1 MPKKPRRL
9 EATVRQPADELG
21 PRAQATI
28 DRILV
33 ASREIF
39 LTHGYGGTAIDDITD
54 LAGVSRASFY
64 TYFPSKRDVLLLLGS
79 GATRAVR
86 AVMGELDEL
95 PSDWRPED
103 LAQWVGRAYEYL
115 DSYGSFGLA
124 WSQAAYE
131 DDELRHAGK
140 QAHLHTCELFGQQL
154 NRLRGDPLT
163 DDTTLGLVV
172 FSMFERSW
180 SQQKLYDPTIDRDRL
195 IATTTA
201 VIAEVLAR

>member
-1 MPKKPRRL
+1 MPKKPRPL
-9 EATVRQPADELG
+9 EATVRQPAAALG

-28 DRILV
+28 ERILA

-79 GATRAVR
+79 GATREVR
-86 AVMGELDEL
+86 AVMSELDEL
-95 PSDWRPED
+95 PPDWASED
-103 LAQWVGRAYEYL
+103 LAEWVGRAYEYL

-131 DDELRHAGK
+131 DDELRHAGMK
-140 QAHLHTCELFGQQL
+140 AHLHTCEMFGKQL
-154 NRLRGDPLT
+154 NRLRGGRLT
-163 DDTTLGLVV
+163 EDTTVGLLV

-180 SQQKLYDPTIDRDRL
+180 SQQKLYEPTIDRNRL
-195 IATTTA
+195 IATTTE
-201 VIAEVLAR
+201 VIATILAR